1 LRRIIPSGTTFQGRT
16 LKYRGF
22 SEKLESLSRN
32 PSASSS
38 FKIKEVFMNA
48 AGITR
53 QENSGDQQ
61 HLRLSSKGESSI
73 NSSRRIATLV
83 GVLFIIGTVAGI
95 LSAVIAG
102 PLLSDPEYLTKIAA
116 NANPITLGALCV
128 LTMGLALA
136 LVPVVIFPVLKK
148 HNEVLA
154 FGYLVF
160 RGALET
166 FTYVII
172 VISWLLLLPLSREF
186 IAAGVSNAAYFQTLG
201 NSILRAADIGAAI
214 TSIIFPLGAMMLYVV
229 FYQSKL
235 IPRWISGWGIVAA
248 VLTLVAGLT
257 ALFGI
262 NLDVLKYVMLP
273 QEMVMAVWLIVKG
286 FNPSVIASEPAKT
299 ALKTEEK

>member
-1 LRRIIPSGTTFQGRT
+1 
-16 LKYRGF
+16 
-22 SEKLESLSRN
+22 
-32 PSASSS
+32 
-38 FKIKEVFMNA
+38 MNVPIHA
-48 AGITR
+48 PQKSPGGQR
-53 QENSGDQQ
+53 Q
-61 HLRLSSKGESSI
+61 LALPSKGESSL
-73 NSSRRIATLV
+73 NSSRRIAIIV

-95 LSAVIAG
+95 ASVVIAG
-102 PLLSDPEYLTKIAA
+102 SVLSAPDYLTKFAA
-116 NANPITLGALCV
+116 NATPITLGALCV

-136 LVPVVIFPVLKK
+136 LVPAVIFPVLKQ

-154 FGYLVF
+154 LGYLVF

-166 FTYVII
+166 FTYVLT
-172 VISWLLLLPLSREF
+172 VISWLLLLPLSRAF
-186 IAAGVSNAAYFQTLG
+186 VAAGVSSAAYFQTLG
-201 NSILRAADIGAAI
+201 NSNLRAADIGAAI

-262 NLDVLKYVMLP
+262 NLDMLKYPMLP

-286 FNPSVIASEPAKT
+286 FNPSAIASEST
-299 ALKTEEK
+299 KTELNREEK

>member
-1 LRRIIPSGTTFQGRT
+1 MMQV
-16 LKYRGF
+16 K
-22 SEKLESLSRN
+22 
-32 PSASSS
+32 
-38 FKIKEVFMNA
+38 NA
-48 AGITR
+48 P
-53 QENSGDQQ
+53 
-61 HLRLSSKGESSI
+61 SKGQVTESRMS
-73 NSSRRIATLV
+73 SSRRIAIIV
-83 GVLFIIGTVAGI
+83 GVLFITGTVAGI
-95 LSAVIAG
+95 ASAVIAG
-102 PLLSDPEYLTKIAA
+102 PALSAPDYLSKIAA
-116 NANPITLGALCV
+116 NATPITLGALCV

-148 HNEVLA
+148 LNEVFAL
-154 FGYLVF
+154 GYVVF

-186 IAAGVSNAAYFQTLG
+186 IAAGVSSAAYFQTLG
-201 NSILRAADIGAAI
+201 NSILRAAEISATT

-262 NLDVLKYVMLP
+262 NLNMLKYVMLP

-286 FNPSVIASEPAKT
+286 FNPSVITSGFFNTEMK
-299 ALKTEEK
+299 KEEK

>member
-1 LRRIIPSGTTFQGRT
+1 MKAPVLAPQNLAPQNSTSDRQQLT
-16 LKYRGF
+16 LP
-22 SEKLESLSRN
+22 RN
-32 PSASSS
+32 
-38 FKIKEVFMNA
+38 
-48 AGITR
+48 
-53 QENSGDQQ
+53 
-61 HLRLSSKGESSI
+61 GESGI
-73 NSSRRIATLV
+73 VSSRSIAIIV

-95 LSAVIAG
+95 ASVVIAG
-102 PLLSDPEYLTKIAA
+102 SVLSAPDYLTKIAA
-116 NANPITLGALCV
+116 NATPITLGALCV

-154 FGYLVF
+154 LGYLVF

-186 IAAGVSNAAYFQTLG
+186 IAAGVSSAAYFQALG
-201 NSILRAADIGAAI
+201 NSILRAADIGATT

-286 FNPSVIASEPAKT
+286 FNPSAIAAEAT
-299 ALKTEEK
+299 NQEK